1 MSELW
6 YVRALTTHEN
16 SEEPTGSWF
25 QTNVLAMCQWMIEAL
40 EIILK
45 YNNTGSALSYI
56 VYFSTTLSFSV
67 N

>member
-1 MSELW
+1 LIGQSLENEK
-6 YVRALTTHEN
+6 TT
-16 SEEPTGSWF
+16 GRSWF
-25 QTNVLAMCQWMIEAL
+25 QTDFLAVCQWMIDAL